1 MGVKIP
7 YAYSSGKLS
16 VEVKLDHAADVF
28 LVDESN
34 FKKYQR
40 GENFKYYGGHYTT
53 SPLVITVQG
62 IGKWY
67 LVVVGNTKY
76 SYQFF

>member
-1 MGVKIP
+1 MEVKIP

-40 GENFKYYGGHYTT
+40 ALHYFT
-53 SPLVITVQG
+53 SSNNCSRY
-62 IGKWY
+62 W
-67 LVVVGNTKY
+67 
-76 SYQFF
+76 